1 MNKAIHHL
9 TINNRPR
16 PRARGQAMLELAL
29 ILPVFLLI
37 LMAIVEAGRLLL
49 IYSSVSSASREAA
62 RFGAG
67 VGLTNRAALTPP
79 YSDCAGIIAAAQRVT
94 FLDTLDTIAIT
105 YDNPQTGFS
114 HTGCPPSQINVG
126 DRIVVTVTATYQP
139 IVPLLQINAI
149 PITSETRRTILKE
162 VWID

>member
-1 MNKAIHHL
+1 MNLA
-9 TINNRPR
+9 TPR
-16 PRARGQAMLELAL
+16 PSNQNHPQAHARGQAMLELAL
-29 ILPVFLLI
+29 ILPIFLLI

-94 FLDTLDTIAIT
+94 FLDTLDTIVIA

-114 HTGCPPSQINVG
+114 HTGCPPPQINVG
-126 DRIVVTVTATYQP
+126 DRIVITVTATYQP
-139 IVPLLQINAI
+139 IVPLLNISAV

>member
-9 TINNRPR
+9 TIKNRPR

-29 ILPVFLLI
+29 ILPIFLLI

-79 YSDCAGIIAAAQRVT
+79 YSDCSGIIAAARRVT
-94 FLDTLDTIAIT
+94 FLDTLDTIVIN

-139 IVPLLQINAI
+139 IVPLLQLNAI

>member
-1 MNKAIHHL
+1 MNKATPHL

-16 PRARGQAMLELAL
+16 ARSRGQAMLELAL
-29 ILPVFLLI
+29 ILPIFLLI

-79 YSDCAGIIAAAQRVT
+79 YSDCAGIIAAARRVT
-94 FLDTLDTIAIT
+94 FLDTLDTIVIN

-114 HTGCPPSQINVG
+114 HTGCPPSQISVG

-139 IVPLLQINAI
+139 IVPLLQLNAI

>member
-1 MNKAIHHL
+1 MNMATQPPSIIHY
-9 TINNRPR
+9 
-16 PRARGQAMLELAL
+16 PRAHPRGQAMVELAL
-29 ILPVFLLI
+29 ILPIFMLI

-67 VGLTNRAALTPP
+67 VGLTNRAALIPP
-79 YSDCAGIIAAAQRVT
+79 YSDCAGIIAAARRVT
-94 FLDTLDTIAIT
+94 FLDTLDTISIA

-114 HTGCPPSQINVG
+114 HTGCPPPQINIG
-126 DRIVVTVTATYQP
+126 DRIVVTVTATYEP
-139 IVPLLQINAI
+139 IVPFLQISAI